1 MAISMS
7 WGDEMQQQQI
17 VLPKTLQTE
26 MMKFFFEAAVR
37 RAKQEQLEARLSEQN
52 DRGESE

>member
-17 VLPKTLQTE
+17 VLPKALQAE

-37 RAKQEQLEARLSEQN
+37 RAKQEQLETRLSEKK
-52 DRGESE
+52 DRGDD

>member
-1 MAISMS
+1 MS